1 MISGISLPII
11 AGGVSF
17 VTFSFLGN
25 TFEPNSAFAALSLFN
40 LLRLTMSFF
49 PSAVKGIAE
58 FHVSLK
64 RLQNI
69 MDMPELEII
78 EQGHDEGRYVVLHA
92 FQLFFCFF
100 VFVVLRFPFLC
111 RGVVLENASFTWN
124 PEANESVLQDIS
136 FKAPAGKITALVGT
150 IGSGKT
156 RFFSFSFLSPKK
168 TLLHNTNICFIVS
181 PASFLPS

>member
-92 FQLFFCFF
+92 FQLFFCF
-100 VFVVLRFPFLC
+100 LFL
-111 RGVVLENASFTWN
+111 LF
-124 PEANESVLQDIS
+124 
-136 FKAPAGKITALVGT
+136 
-150 IGSGKT
+150 
-156 RFFSFSFLSPKK
+156 
-168 TLLHNTNICFIVS
+168 
-181 PASFLPS
+181 